1 MCPVAIDIPSILIHL
16 RDEDVQATHAARK
29 ALRTEEDA
37 VGGPLAR
44 AKTAVESVTPSQMD
58 VAMKGASVVMSS
70 GRRMSLAERGL
81 GLGRVAAGPDR
92 VLGWLP
98 GIAGGWT
105 DERDVPAP
113 PRESFR
119 NWWARHKDE
128 TEHRTAMDGVT
139 GLDRPEDEHVE
150 EDGR

>member
-1 MCPVAIDIPSILIHL
+1 L

-29 ALRTEEDA
+29 ALRTDEDA
-37 VGGPLAR
+37 AAGPLAR
-44 AKTAVESVTPSQMD
+44 AKAAVESVTPSQMD

-128 TEHRTAMDGVT
+128 TEHRTALDGVA
-139 GLDRPEDEHVE
+139 GLDRPEDEQVE